1 MSWMEE
7 QDDRECEYG
16 YLESSAIKNLESRL
30 SHLSAVNEKLK
41 KIITEMQEAGYGVS
55 WMLEVET
62 GLETDDQEQERKA
75 IERFKNSLKLADEMG
90 EK

>member
-30 SHLSAVNEKLK
+30 SHLSAVNEKLRRALFELHERTVNFDDAGPRNEGWQSEELIRILNNAK
-41 KIITEMQEAGYGVS
+41 EA
-55 WMLEVET
+55 L
-62 GLETDDQEQERKA
+62 D
-75 IERFKNSLKLADEMG
+75 LAE
-90 EK
+90 EKGDL